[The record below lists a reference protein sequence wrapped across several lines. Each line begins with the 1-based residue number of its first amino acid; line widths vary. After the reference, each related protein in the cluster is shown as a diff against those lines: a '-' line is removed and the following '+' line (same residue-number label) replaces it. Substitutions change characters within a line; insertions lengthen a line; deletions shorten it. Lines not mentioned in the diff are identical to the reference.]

1 MSLNV
6 ATLDQM
12 SFAVFSE
19 ETPLK
24 QKTVFYFVAFV
35 RKCLHIVLIRQK
47 TVKNTSNN
55 YSNNNSNNFYKSV
68 SFYNGDGGANKRRT
82 NNNKVCGEWKTV
94 FEFFLKSKK
103 TF

>member
-47 TVKNTSNN
+47 TVKIPVTTTPTTTATT
-55 YSNNNSNNFYKSV
+55 FTKV
-68 SFYNGDGGANKRRT
+68 SAFTTATAAPTKDGRIIIKFAASGRQ
-82 NNNKVCGEWKTV
+82 
-94 FEFFLKSKK
+94 FSSSF
-103 TF
+103 